1 MTHHPAQPSAPATP
15 RPAPSAAPRRAAL
28 LAGALAAGLALA
40 GCAALQPQT
49 PEQIV
54 EQRVEARW
62 NALMKGDFEQA
73 WTFTQPGFRAL
84 VKQQDYRKRFGT
96 AGQWRG
102 VQVHGVECAAE
113 RCSVRLRLTS
123 RFMTPPFHRQDV
135 VGTIDETWVR
145 EDRQWWFYQ
154 AL

>member
-1 MTHHPAQPSAPATP
+1 MDQGPRENVFRDQRLENMKRLAEMGYAPFGGAFE
-15 RPAPSAAPRRAAL
+15 RSGR
-28 LAGALAAGLALA
+28 LAEVLA

-84 VKQQDYRKRFGT
+84 RRSLLPQR
-96 AGQWRG
+96 A
-102 VQVHGVECAAE
+102 
-113 RCSVRLRLTS
+113 VRR
-123 RFMTPPFHRQDV
+123 R
-135 VGTIDETWVR
+135 
-145 EDRQWWFYQ
+145 
-154 AL
+154 